1 MRIDRLAARR
11 AGPVLVL
18 LLAACTATG
27 PGVRTD
33 NPDSERQEAA
43 RVNTDLGLQYLHQ
56 GQLQLS
62 LEKLERALVH
72 DPSYVDAHT
81 VLAALYEQI
90 GDSKKAEQHYR
101 RAAQLRPKGGAE
113 LNNYGTFLCKLGRHA
128 EAQQWFQRAL
138 QDPFYRTPAI
148 ALANSGTCLLQAG
161 RRDEA
166 EAALRQALE
175 LQPGNAEALS
185 QLASVLYEKG
195 EYFNARAFIQRY
207 ESTAPVMP
215 STLLLARNIELK
227 LGNAS
232 QAAEYTQRLLRE
244 FPDSTEAKALAA
256 RN

>member
-1 MRIDRLAARR
+1 MRIDHLAARLG
-11 AGPVLVL
+11 APLLVL

-27 PGVRTD
+27 PATRKD
-33 NPDSERQEAA
+33 NPDSDRQEAA

-62 LEKLERALVH
+62 LEKLERALAH

-81 VLAALYEQI
+81 VLGALYEQI
-90 GDSKKAEQHYR
+90 GDSRKAEQHYR

-113 LNNYGTFLCKLGRHA
+113 LNNYGTYLCKLGRHD

-138 QDPFYRTPAI
+138 QDPFYRTPAL
-148 ALANSGTCLLQAG
+148 ALTNSGTCLLQAG
-161 RRDEA
+161 RRDQA

-175 LQPGNAEALS
+175 LQPGNTEALS
-185 QLASVLYEKG
+185 QLAAVLYEKG
-195 EYFNARAFIQRY
+195 EYFSARAFIQRY
-207 ESTAPVMP
+207 ESAGPPLP

-232 QAAEYTQRLLRE
+232 QAGEYTQRLLRE